1 MIENGRQKTNLRVEP
16 TVMRALGRSAAKDG
30 RSINEQAVRYLK
42 LGLANDGFLLL
53 EQDETPPETV
63 KL

>member
-1 MIENGRQKTNLRVEP
+1 MIKNGRQKTNLRVEP

-42 LGLANDGFLLL
+42 LGLADDGFLLL

>member
-53 EQDETPPETV
+53 EQAETPPETV